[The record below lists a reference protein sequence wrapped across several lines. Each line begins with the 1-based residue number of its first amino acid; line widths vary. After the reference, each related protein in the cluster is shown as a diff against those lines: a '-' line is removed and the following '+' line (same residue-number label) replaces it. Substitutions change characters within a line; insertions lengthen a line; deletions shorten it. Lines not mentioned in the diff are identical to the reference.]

1 MQRVQILLKSIMLRR
16 QKDSVVD
23 GQVVCTIPPKHTNR
37 EDVTFSEEEQE
48 LYKALETK
56 SQLTFNKYLEK
67 GTVSGEFRLTVCPP
81 HSMSKANPYLSQ
93 LRKCPCPSTATAS
106 SLLPPASHQRPQ
118 PACYRRHS

>member
-1 MQRVQILLKSIMLRR
+1 MLRR

-67 GTVSGEFRLTVCPP
+67 GTVSGEFRSTV
-81 HSMSKANPYLSQ
+81 
-93 LRKCPCPSTATAS
+93 
-106 SLLPPASHQRPQ
+106 
-118 PACYRRHS
+118 

>member
-67 GTVSGEFRLTVCPP
+67 GTVSGEFR
-81 HSMSKANPYLSQ
+81 
-93 LRKCPCPSTATAS
+93 STSA
-106 SLLPPASHQRPQ
+106 SLLQKV
-118 PACYRRHS
+118 